1 MRHLALP
8 TYCAVVLIKP
18 PLLLVLTCN
27 VRESLGALPI
37 GTICACVLF
46 KSFAEVHSRLLD
58 SHEFKVEPGRQG
70 LTEIGES
77 ISNFSVPRQVALY
90 VVPLTRLWRKQVDS
104 PLLSGREQCHCLR
117 YFILNVSRQVL
128 AQGNQLS
135 RLSRTKYG
143 ERPGHLIVLPRVGHP
158 RCGHFENGA
167 DSNRLD
173 CKVIGEH
180 LRKCNRLPLLRCS
193 IDPYGQDAYKQSNYR
208 RDASSN
214 GRYGGPVKSSRR
226 SLTYV
231 HQDAHLKIPL
241 WTRRHSGMAGSP
253 EVCRA

>member
-8 TYCAVVLIKP
+8 IYCAVVVIQP

-27 VRESLGALPI
+27 VREPLGALPI
-37 GTICACVLF
+37 RTICACVLF
-46 KSFAEVHSRLLD
+46 KPFAEVHSRLLD

-70 LTEIGES
+70 LPEIGES
-77 ISNFSVPRQVALY
+77 ISDFSVPRQVALY
-90 VVPLTRLWRKQVDS
+90 VVPLTWLRRKQMDS
-104 PLLSGREQCHCLR
+104 PLLSGREQCHSLR

-128 AQGNQLS
+128 TEGNQFP

-143 ERPGHLIVLPRVGHP
+143 ERLGHLIVLPRIGHP
-158 RCGHFENGA
+158 RCGHFEHGA

-180 LRKCNRLPLLRCS
+180 LRKRNRLPLLRCA

-208 RDASSN
+208 REASSN
-214 GRYGGPVKSSRR
+214 GGYGGPVKSSRR
-226 SLTYV
+226 SFTYV
-231 HQDAHLKIPL
+231 HQDTHLKIPL
-241 WTRRHSGMAGSP
+241 WTRRHSAMDPAW